1 MEISII
7 VAVSRNQVIGVDNQ
21 LPWHLPTDLKYFK
34 NLTINH
40 PILMGRKTFDSIGRA
55 LPKREN
61 IVITRNAN
69 FSHDGILV
77 KNSIDEAIEYCKQ
90 NNYDEV
96 FIIGGD
102 TIYKQCLS
110 IATKIYLTK
119 VDIEIQ
125 NGNAFFPKLNE
136 NEWEL
141 VSSVKGELDEKNV
154 LNHTFEVYQ
163 KRPKSE

>member
-7 VAVSRNQVIGVDNQ
+7 VAVSKNQVIGVNNQ
-21 LPWHLPTDLKYFK
+21 LPWHLPADLKYFK
-34 NLTINH
+34 NLTLHH

-69 FSHDGILV
+69 FSNEGVMV
-77 KNSIDEAIEYCKQ
+77 KNSIDDAIEYCKE

-119 VDIEIQ
+119 VDIEIP
-125 NGNAFFPKLNE
+125 NGNAFFPKLNDI
-136 NEWEL
+136 EWEL
-141 VSSVKGELDEKNV
+141 ISSVDGELDEKNV

-163 KRPKSE
+163 KRSKSE